1 LSKQQKPKKSS
12 APPKPFMKK
21 GEDFRQIY
29 ITGAFGNFTP
39 FDFRLMFYTH
49 KAELPDKA
57 QEMTGFPIPIVARAE
72 VVMPMD
78 MAKQLRDMLDLQI
91 KKREKQI
98 KKTEEKEK

>member
-72 VVMPMD
+72 VVMPISL
-78 MAKQLRDMLDLQI
+78 AKKFRDLIDRQI
-91 KKREKQI
+91 NEREKQI
-98 KKTEEKEK
+98 EKTEEKEK